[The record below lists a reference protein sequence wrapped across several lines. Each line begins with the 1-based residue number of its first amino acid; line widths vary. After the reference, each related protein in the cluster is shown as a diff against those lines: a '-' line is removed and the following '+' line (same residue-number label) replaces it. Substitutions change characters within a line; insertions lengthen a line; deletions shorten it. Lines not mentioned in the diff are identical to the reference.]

1 MALCRITVMLMLT
14 TLTEGENQIT
24 DEVSLTL
31 LGAPRESIELSQKK
45 PQKVEMFLL
54 GFFYPLPHSNF
65 SLFLWFFIPLWL
77 SCG

>member
-1 MALCRITVMLMLT
+1 MALFRITVMLMLT

-45 PQKVEMFLL
+45 PRR
-54 GFFYPLPHSNF
+54 
-65 SLFLWFFIPLWL
+65 
-77 SCG
+77 